1 MKPLRPH
8 LLALAVVCG
17 LSFAGIASTQSKDP
31 TPEQQK
37 QIDAARADLDRAAQ
51 RLAELTRS
59 YGGHGLGFDRAA
71 PRPVVGVLLAPDAGG
86 GVRIAGVTPDGAAGA
101 AGIKSGDRLLRI
113 GGKTI
118 EGATPESRVENA
130 RKLLQ
135 ALDDKT
141 PVALRYARGDAE
153 TDVKVTPKLDTR
165 IMIFGGDGR
174 MMRPDG
180 NVIVHRLEGGAID
193 IDAGRLD
200 IETLQRE
207 HPMAEGGTSQV
218 FVFPGD
224 GRDGDGPAPHAEHRV
239 IRIECKGDNEECRRK
254 QAEAQP
260 PRFPGAEGIR
270 DVRVFRFDCKPGERC
285 EGQQKLSE
293 AFRWNGL
300 NLASVDAQLGRYF
313 GTDKGVLV
321 LSTGPSLGQ
330 LQAGDVIQRV
340 DGKAVATPRAVMDAL
355 RDKPA
360 DSSVAVDYLR
370 DRTSG
375 ATRIKVP
382 KAMAFPALPSM
393 PPMAPMPP
401 MSPMAPMPP
410 HPPKAGGGQ
419 QATGGAATVTQRRIV
434 IVDKDGRTQTWE
446 DDGSGPMPAL
456 PAPPVPPAH
465 VD

>member
-1 MKPLRPH
+1 
-8 LLALAVVCG
+8 LA
-17 LSFAGIASTQSKDP
+17 
-31 TPEQQK
+31 
-37 QIDAARADLDRAAQ
+37 
-51 RLAELTRS
+51 
-59 YGGHGLGFDRAA
+59 
-71 PRPVVGVLLAPDAGG
+71 
-86 GVRIAGVTPDGAAGA
+86 
-101 AGIKSGDRLLRI
+101 
-113 GGKTI
+113 
-118 EGATPESRVENA
+118 
-130 RKLLQ
+130 
-135 ALDDKT
+135 
-141 PVALRYARGDAE
+141 
-153 TDVKVTPKLDTR
+153 
-165 IMIFGGDGR
+165 
-174 MMRPDG
+174 
-180 NVIVHRLEGGAID
+180 
-193 IDAGRLD
+193 
-200 IETLQRE
+200 
-207 HPMAEGGTSQV
+207 
-218 FVFPGD
+218 
-224 GRDGDGPAPHAEHRV
+224 
-239 IRIECKGDNEECRRK
+239 
-254 QAEAQP
+254 
-260 PRFPGAEGIR
+260 
-270 DVRVFRFDCKPGERC
+270 
-285 EGQQKLSE
+285 E

-355 RDKPA
+355 RDKPE
-360 DSSVAVDYLR
+360 DSTVAVDYLR

-410 HPPKAGGGQ
+410 HPPKAGAGQ
-419 QATGGAATVTQRRIV
+419 QATGGATTVTQRRIV